1 MSVQSIPAIAR
12 KSGASDRDGVVA
24 ALAQAF
30 HDDPVFRW
38 ASPND
43 EQRRSILPGFFA
55 LAVDVFAKHDQTWC
69 IPEGVCGAAVWA
81 PPGVEPMTEADG
93 AEFVARCVELAGSNA
108 ARWLALISLLD
119 EHHPRH
125 ADHHYLW
132 FLGVRPAWQ
141 GRGYGSALLRAV
153 LDDAD
158 RTGTPAYLEATSPD
172 NCRLYQR
179 HGFRVTGELTVAGGP
194 SLWAMWRE
202 PQAVLPRWTAT

>member
-1 MSVQSIPAIAR
+1 MTWMVL
-12 KSGASDRDGVVA
+12 V
-24 ALAQAF
+24 
-30 HDDPVFRW
+30 
-38 ASPND
+38 
-43 EQRRSILPGFFA
+43 EQR
-55 LAVDVFAKHDQTWC
+55 DQ
-69 IPEGVCGAAVWA
+69 
-81 PPGVEPMTEADG
+81 
-93 AEFVARCVELAGSNA
+93 RQ
-108 ARWLALISLLD
+108 
-119 EHHPRH
+119 PRH

-202 PQAVLPRWTAT
+202 PCSSIRE